1 MNGISLFIER
11 VELMVNQFSP
21 IKYFCSISFSRTLK
35 FLIRPIG
42 LIFVVAFFISS
53 ISISE
58 ANEFES
64 LLNDLGN
71 KSRSKIKIAVQKLGE
86 LGNPAALPALNA
98 LKSKR
103 LAVTGKGNIVIL
115 NESENQ
121 AVDVLTGEK
130 LNIESLIF
138 KKPRINN
145 TVRRYLA
152 TAIAKLKLNSK
163 ESTVRLE
170 AAKELLK
177 RSSSS
182 VLDLVEASLKIEKNN
197 DVREALLLVL
207 AKINI
212 EGNDRNKRIESINTI
227 KKFGS
232 KDFYTVLERVLQKND
247 KGEFLEEDSEI
258 RDSAAKA
265 IKSIKQRQIFI
276 DQIANLFYGLSLG
289 SVLLLAAL
297 GLAITFGLMG
307 VINMAHG
314 EMLMIGAYATFVV
327 QNLFVEY
334 LPSYFDWYLIVA
346 IPVSFLASAIVGII
360 LERSVIRHLY
370 GRPLET
376 LLATWGI
383 SLVLIQTVRLTFG
396 AQNVEVANPFY
407 LSGGVEVFNGVVF
420 PYSRIMIIVFVVF
433 VVTAIW
439 ALLQKTSLGLQVR
452 SVTQNRE
459 MASCMG
465 ISTRK
470 VDMWT
475 FGLGSGVG
483 GLGGLA
489 LSQIGNVGPELGR
502 MYIVDSFMVVVLGG
516 VGKIAG
522 TVAGALGIG
531 IVNKFL
537 EPISGA
543 VLGKIIVLILIIAL
557 IQKRPQGLFA
567 LKGRSV
573 DN

>member
-1 MNGISLFIER
+1 
-11 VELMVNQFSP
+11 MVNHVFLP
-21 IKYFCSISFSRTLK
+21 KPVCSITGSNIFK
-35 FLIRPIG
+35 VFIRPVWFFS
-42 LIFVVAFFISS
+42 LLVCFTSFIS
-53 ISISE
+53 IAE
-58 ANEFES
+58 ANDFES

-86 LGNPAALPALNA
+86 LGNPAALPALSA
-98 LKSKR
+98 LKNKR
-103 LAVTGKGNIVIL
+103 LATTEEGKLVIL
-115 NESENQ
+115 NEPEDQGSD
-121 AVDVLTGEK
+121 ALTGEK
-130 LNIESLIF
+130 LDIGSLTLR
-138 KKPRINN
+138 KPRINN
-145 TVRRYLA
+145 SVRRYLS
-152 TAIAKLKLNSK
+152 TAIAKLKLSSE
-163 ESTVRLE
+163 ESAVRLE
-170 AAKELLK
+170 AAQELLK

-182 VLDLVEASLKIEKNN
+182 VLALVEAALKKETN
-197 DVREALLLVL
+197 DDVKETLSLVL
-207 AKINI
+207 AKINL
-212 EGNDRNKRIESINTI
+212 EGEDRNKRIESINTI
-227 KKFGS
+227 KKFGNN
-232 KDFYTVLERVLQKND
+232 DFHSVLEELLKQND
-247 KGEFLEEDSEI
+247 KGEYFEEDSEI

-265 IKSIKQRQIFI
+265 IKSIKQRQVFV

-289 SVLLLAAL
+289 SILLLAAL

-327 QNLFVEY
+327 QNLFIEY
-334 LPSYFDWYLIVA
+334 LPSFFDWYLIVA

-420 PYSRIMIIVFVVF
+420 PYSRIVIIVFVVF

-459 MASCMG
+459 MAACMG
-465 ISTRK
+465 IPTHK

-475 FGLGSGVG
+475 FGLGSGVA

-531 IVNKFL
+531 VINKFL
-537 EPISGA
+537 EPVSGA
-543 VLGKIIVLILIIAL
+543 VLGKIIVLVLIIAL

-567 LKGRSV
+567 LKGRSA

>member
-1 MNGISLFIER
+1 MFLER
-11 VELMVNQFSP
+11 VELMVNHFFLP
-21 IKYFCSISFSRTLK
+21 KPACSIIGSSIFKVFT
-35 FLIRPIG
+35 RPVWF
-42 LIFVVAFFISS
+42 FVLVVCFISF
-53 ISISE
+53 ISIAE
-58 ANEFES
+58 ANDFES

-86 LGNPAALPALNA
+86 LGNPTALPALSA
-98 LKSKR
+98 LENKR
-103 LAVTGKGNIVIL
+103 LATTDEGKLVIL
-115 NESENQ
+115 NKGENQ
-121 AVDVLTGEK
+121 GIDALTGK
-130 LNIESLIF
+130 KVDIESLILR
-138 KKPRINN
+138 KPRINN
-145 TVRRYLA
+145 SVRRYLSA
-152 TAIAKLKLNSK
+152 AIAKLKLRS
-163 ESTVRLE
+163 EEPTVRLG
-170 AAKELLK
+170 AAQELLK

-182 VLDLVEASLKIEKNN
+182 VLALVEASLKKETN
-197 DVREALLLVL
+197 DDVKEALLLVL
-207 AKINI
+207 AKINL
-212 EGNDRNKRIESINTI
+212 EGEDKSKRIESINNI
-227 KKFGS
+227 KKFGNN
-232 KDFYTVLERVLQKND
+232 DFYIVLGELLKQND
-247 KGEFLEEDSEI
+247 KGDYFEEDSEI

-265 IKSIKQRQIFI
+265 LKAIKQRQVFV

-289 SVLLLAAL
+289 SILLLAAL

-327 QNLFVEY
+327 QNLFIEY
-334 LPSYFDWYLIVA
+334 LPSFFDWYLIIA

-360 LERSVIRHLY
+360 LERTVIRHLY

-420 PYSRIMIIVFVVF
+420 PYSRIAIIVFVVF

-459 MASCMG
+459 MAACMG
-465 ISTRK
+465 IPTHK

-475 FGLGSGVG
+475 FGLGSGVA

-531 IVNKFL
+531 VVNKFL

-543 VLGKIIVLILIIAL
+543 VLGKIIVLVLIIAL